1 MPTEITLQLIY
12 KSDPPEPSSMDVLF
26 ETPPPR
32 EVPVGIPSGAVSWY
46 EATLWEVDQVV
57 MRKFG
62 YHAEDA
68 IKEVFLAINKRTLE
82 LMLQAARRIER

>member
-1 MPTEITLQLIY
+1 MPIEITLQLIY
-12 KSDPPEPSSMDVLF
+12 KSDPPEPSSMEILF
-26 ETPPPR
+26 ETPPVR

-46 EATLWEVDQVV
+46 EAILWDDNQAV

-68 IKEVFLAINKRTLE
+68 IKEIFLAINRRTLD